1 MGIRDRDS
9 ISDGYFVVDIAGFVE
24 GNPTSTRQ
32 VVDFPAS
39 YHNGAAG
46 FAFADGHSEI
56 HRWRSSQFLQPVK
69 KGQTPPLYVAGRAQ
83 QASAALFWMA
93 VSSTPA
99 KCLWLHCGCDLTET
113 SSAM

>member
-1 MGIRDRDS
+1 VLVDEREDS
-9 ISDGYFVVDIAGFVE
+9 INDGYFVVDMAGFVE

-69 KGQTPPLYVAGRAQ
+69 KGQTLPLNVSARDNLARSDVYWMAERSTRAQ
-83 QASAALFWMA
+83 
-93 VSSTPA
+93 
-99 KCLWLHCGCDLTET
+99 
-113 SSAM
+113 